1 MRDSNE
7 KVAHAAR
14 EITINKVRSQGYYI
28 NCKSA
33 VKPMLSKYVHCRQF
47 VGKVCQKIS

>member
-14 EITINKVRSQGYYI
+14 EITINEVRSQVYYI

-33 VKPMLSKYVHCRQF
+33 VKPMLAKYVHCRQL